1 MSESTITLLFDSP
14 LIRIS
19 GIACRHPR
27 DGCSCERGGERTHLT
42 LLRRGGF
49 GYHVDSTV
57 VIGDPAMA
65 LLYRSGDSYR
75 ISHPFD
81 GGDDCTTFEIS
92 PEHEE
97 EVFGRRLRRHR
108 DLHRAMSG
116 ANQFAHLELHERLVQ
131 GGGDVL
137 AVEEAATCLC
147 GSVLLGE
154 TVADTARHLS
164 QAALARVQRVREAML
179 DDPADASGLDAL
191 AELADCS
198 PFHLARIFRKA
209 TGLTLAGYRTSL
221 RVALSLERLAQ
232 GENDLS
238 ALAQDM
244 GFSHH
249 SHFSSAFRRRVGV
262 TPSVARESMRS
273 ARLQRAGRNLIVRSA
288 SAD

>member
-1 MSESTITLLFDSP
+1 MSASTITTLFDSP

-27 DGCSCERGGERTHLT
+27 GGCGCERGGERTHLT

-49 GYHVDSTV
+49 GYHINGMM

-65 LLYRSGDSYR
+65 LLYRTGDSYR

-97 EVFGRRLRRHR
+97 EVFGRRLRRHH
-108 DLHRAMSG
+108 DLRRAVSG
-116 ANQFAHLELHERLVQ
+116 ANQFAHLELHGRLAQ
-131 GGGDVL
+131 GGDDVL
-137 AVEEAATCLC
+137 MVEEATARLC
-147 GSVLLGE
+147 ESVLRSEGG
-154 TVADTARHLS
+154 ADHARRLS
-164 QAALARVQRVREAML
+164 PAALARVQRVREAML
-179 DDPADASGLDAL
+179 DDPADAAGLVAL
-191 AELADCS
+191 AVLAGCS

-209 TGLTLAGYRTSL
+209 TGLTLAAYRTSL
-221 RVALSLERLAQ
+221 RIALSLERLAQ

-273 ARLQRAGRNLIVRSA
+273 TRLQRLGRNLIVRSVGEV
-288 SAD
+288 